1 MSAIERK
8 TSPSYA
14 FGPFVLNGT
23 ERLLLRGDE
32 VVALTPKVF
41 ETLFVL
47 VENHGR
53 VLTKSVLME
62 VLWPD
67 AFVEESSLSQNISLL
82 RKALGNGQADQVY
95 VETIPK
101 RGYRFVAPVTEVI
114 EVNELRELKADTAET
129 QAGQT
134 APVNLSEAKTTE
146 PGSATIAVPPTPV
159 ASGAASVRRRLGWRA
174 LAALFC
180 IIAVTAG
187 MLYWWRVRTTRQP
200 AFALKSIA
208 VLPFKTVGAD
218 GETELL
224 ALGMANSVILKLTR
238 VEQLT
243 VLPTSSVFKYIG
255 GTRDAISV
263 GNELGV
269 DAVLDGTVQR
279 SGDQVRVTAQ
289 LITLKDGKTIWSG
302 KFDEQYRDIFC
313 LQDTVSELL
322 AGDLRLQVLSLR
334 AKSDSKPIT
343 RDAEAYQAYLKGLYF
358 WNQRSKE
365 TLPKAIEHLQQ
376 AVDKDGNFA
385 IAQALLADCYH
396 ISSGILRSNPE
407 QAATDR
413 QRAETAAMKAIA
425 LDETLAEAHTVMA
438 GILANRGDGDG
449 ASKEYRRALLLNP
462 SYATA
467 HVRYAHFLFARLD
480 LDGAV
485 RETRQAQTLDPMSPV
500 TNAALGYMLMM
511 NRQWEGSIQYLK
523 RSLELNPDATQ
534 SRISLGLAYLHCGRS
549 DEAMTEFSKVADQDP
564 VSSQMNLA
572 LTYAKLGRR
581 DEAHKLVGDVLRS
594 GHRDQA
600 SNYDLVTIYFALGEK
615 ERGFALLRKSTLSWH
630 EKALLKLDPELDNV
644 RSERKFEAIVNKQF
658 YPEQSS

>member
-1 MSAIERK
+1 MTIVRGIFMSVSKPK
-8 TSPSYA
+8 TFPSYA
-14 FGPFVLNGT
+14 FGPFVLDGA
-23 ERLLLRGDE
+23 ERLLRRGDE

-41 ETLFVL
+41 ETLLVL

-53 VLTKSVLME
+53 VVTKNVLME
-62 VLWPD
+62 TLWPD
-67 AFVEESSLSQNISLL
+67 VFVEESSLTQNISLL
-82 RKALGNGQADQVY
+82 RKALGNGQSDQVY

-101 RGYRFVAPVTEVI
+101 RGYRFVAAVTEVKDECSTNFSLSAESEKTLWADRDKASSSDFDKPKI
-114 EVNELRELKADTAET
+114 VGRPRLRW
-129 QAGQT
+129 Q
-134 APVNLSEAKTTE
+134 
-146 PGSATIAVPPTPV
+146 
-159 ASGAASVRRRLGWRA
+159 SVMTL
-174 LAALFC
+174 LC
-180 IIAVTAG
+180 IIAVSAG
-187 MLYWWRVRTTRQP
+187 MLYWWRARTATGRQS
-200 AFALKSIA
+200 FTLKSVA
-208 VLPFKTVGAD
+208 VLPFKTVGGD
-218 GETELL
+218 GDTELL

-255 GTRDAISV
+255 GSRDALSI

-279 SGDQVRVTAQ
+279 WGDQVRVTAQ

-302 KFDEQYRDIFC
+302 KFDEQYRSIFC
-313 LQDTVSELL
+313 LQDSVSEFL
-322 AGDLRLQVLSLR
+322 AGDLRLQVLTLQ
-334 AKSDSKPIT
+334 AKSESKPIT
-343 RDAEAYQAYLKGLYF
+343 RNAEAYQAYLQGLYF

-365 TLPKAIEHLQQ
+365 TLPQAIDYLQQ
-376 AVDKDGNFA
+376 AVDQDENFA
-385 IAQALLADCYH
+385 LAHALLADSYH
-396 ISSGILRSNPE
+396 VSPGILKSTPDE
-407 QAATDR
+407 AAAAR
-413 QRAETAAMKAIA
+413 QKAETAARRAIA

-449 ASKEYRRALLLNP
+449 ASREYRRALILNP

-467 HVRYAHFLFARLD
+467 HVRYAHFLFALLD

-485 RETRQAQTLDPMSPV
+485 REARQAQTLDPMSPV

-511 NRQWEGSIQYLK
+511 NREWEGSIPYLQ

-534 SRISLGLAYLHCGRS
+534 SRISLGLAYLHCGRN
-549 DEAMTEFSKVADQDP
+549 DEALAEFSRVADQDP

-581 DEAHKLVGDVLRS
+581 GEAHKLVGEVLRS
-594 GHRDQA
+594 AQRDQA

-615 ERGFALLRKSTLSWH
+615 ERGFELLRKSTLSWQ
-630 EKALLKLDPELDNV
+630 EKALLKLDPELDGV
-644 RSERKFEAIVNKQF
+644 RSEPKFEAIVNKQF